1 MGEWKSERVGEW
13 KSGREPRLG
22 DWENERVGVW
32 ESGRVG
38 ELGKWE
44 SAGVGDW
51 ETGRVEDE
59 VPIQQKFG
67 TDDRATWTGSARFR
81 RFRLPSGYSV
91 ICRFPGRHQH
101 TMPYGPISTAHLDQ
115 GLIEAGQETSD
126 SVEDGSI
133 HSSTHRNRNI
143 PACCSTWIMPLVRAW
158 VVETTLRWSGMAVA
172 MVRSSAT
179 RVSRKSGLDR
189 SEYFSR
195 KPNASQQTGE
205 SSPRILR

>member
-1 MGEWKSERVGEW
+1 M
-13 KSGREPRLG
+13 
-22 DWENERVGVW
+22 
-32 ESGRVG
+32 GRVG

-44 SAGVGDW
+44 SVGDW
-51 ETGRVEDE
+51 ETGRSPSLPVSHSGTWEEDE

-81 RFRLPSGYSV
+81 RFRLPSGYSL
-91 ICRFPGRHQH
+91 ICRFPG
-101 TMPYGPISTAHLDQ
+101 PISAAHLDR

-172 MVRSSAT
+172 MVHGSSAT